1 MVYGGQMDLFG
12 MVILRRRDMTVD
24 LSELEAGDTIELR
37 DGTKHEV
44 TLSLCY
50 DGRYFVETQ
59 TERIDEY
66 DSNKSW
72 IHHQNGELFGYPEAM
87 GGIVTIYK
95 KPKKE
100 IEMYDEKMNGLHY
113 KKTSIEPI
121 DVIQEW
127 KLGFCLGNLL
137 KYVARAGIKTPN
149 KLEDLRK
156 ALWYLQREIKELE
169 DEQNDSSDISN
180 KSME

>member
-1 MVYGGQMDLFG
+1 MA
-12 MVILRRRDMTVD
+12 VD
-24 LSELEAGDTIELR
+24 LNELKAGDTIELR

-44 TLSLCY
+44 TLSLSF

-59 TERIDEY
+59 TERIGED
-66 DSNKSW
+66 DSENGW
-72 IHHQNGELFGYPEAM
+72 IHHQNGELFGYPETPGA
-87 GGIVTIYK
+87 IVTIYK

-169 DEQNDSSDISN
+169 DEQNDSSNISN